1 MTDTDN
7 VVKVELPVSAEKE
20 LCVTVAD
27 GGGGAKLPDPGS
39 RGELGPGDGLEKDLV
54 DNESP
59 DPVVSQPSL
68 VTNDNHAQPGN
79 DSSVNGKR
87 KRHRRKAK
95 GGSHHRKK
103 WKPYNKLTWEERK
116 VLDEREERRACM
128 RREERFA
135 SGQPMAPY
143 NTTQFLMEQHDTAG
157 PIIDTHARHRSSRDR
172 DGSLSYE
179 SGSDDGDSSLD
190 DEETFLEREFT
201 EAYES
206 EHAERLQRMTK
217 EELVREYLELE
228 TKNEKLE
235 KSLRKVNALAVG
247 ANNNVARMSV
257 LETEILRLKQENSNL
272 LAEND
277 GLKSGM
283 TVDNPGAASA

>member
-1 MTDTDN
+1 MTDKDS
-7 VVKVELPVSAEKE
+7 VVKTEPPVDTEQRI
-20 LCVTVAD
+20 TVAED
-27 GGGGAKLPDPGS
+27 GGGGGTKSPDPGG
-39 RGELGPGDGLEKDLV
+39 RGEVGPGDGLDKV
-54 DNESP
+54 GIDNGKSP
-59 DPVVSQPSL
+59 VASVVTQE
-68 VTNDNHAQPGN
+68 NQGN

-95 GGSHHRKK
+95 GGRHHRK

-116 VLDEREERRACM
+116 VLDDREERRACM

-143 NTTQFLMEQHDTAG
+143 NTTQFLMEQHDTSG
-157 PIIDTHARHRSSRDR
+157 PIIESHARHRSSRDR
-172 DGSLSYE
+172 DGSLSMD
-179 SGSDDGDSSLD
+179 SGSEDCDSSLGD
-190 DEETFLEREFT
+190 DEETFMEREFT

-217 EELVREYLELE
+217 DELVREYLDLE

-235 KSLRKVNALAVG
+235 KSLRKVNELAVG
-247 ANNNVARMSV
+247 ANNNVARLSM
-257 LETEILRLKQENSNL
+257 LESEIIRLKHENSNL